1 MDRAGSAPNNFCERA
16 GSSGLLKGTGPVSPA
31 FLLWINGGPIN
42 AVPRLPLPYRPD
54 GFDQH
59 RGARVALAHLA
70 GPQPKPAIQASAP
83 PPPKVEGPSAALSPV
98 YPRKTETV
106 EPAGQTQP
114 QAGQARQAQVQPQ
127 TKPQPETTGM
137 APRAENLM
145 PSPAGPTTRAEVQQT
160 SAAPPESSVSNN
172 RCDIQACAST
182 Y

>member
-1 MDRAGSAPNNFCERA
+1 MQF
-16 GSSGLLKGTGPVSPA
+16 LVYLYLTVLMVSISTVVLELHWLTSP
-31 FLLWINGGPIN
+31 
-42 AVPRLPLPYRPD
+42 
-54 GFDQH
+54 
-59 RGARVALAHLA
+59 